1 MFTGIVQGKT
11 QIQHIEEHPSSK
23 TLQIVLPVLSQ
34 SPLQIGASVAI
45 NGVCLTVTSFE
56 AEHDALLV
64 SFDVI
69 EQTLAL
75 TNLGLLSPA
84 SWVNFERSMRL
95 SDEIGGH
102 QVSGH
107 VDTTVTLQSM
117 KQSSDSCYMHFS
129 FPENLAKYLFSQG
142 FVALNGC
149 SLTIAAIDY
158 AKSEL
163 TIALIPET
171 LESTIFGELQVG
183 DKINLEL
190 ERQTQAVVDT
200 VERILQ
206 QRLPQ

>member
-11 QIQHIEEHPSSK
+11 QIQSIVEHPSSK
-23 TLQIVLPVLSQ
+23 TLQVVLPVLSQ
-34 SPLQIGASVAI
+34 SALQIGASVAI
-45 NGVCLTVTSFE
+45 NGVCLTVTGFE
-56 AEHDALLV
+56 AQHDGLLV

-75 TNLGLLSPA
+75 TNLGLLQSG

-107 VDTTVTLQSM
+107 VDTTVTLTRIEKTQ
-117 KQSSDSCYMHFS
+117 DSCYMHFN
-129 FPENLAKYLFSQG
+129 FPEHLAKYLFAQG

-149 SLTIAAIDY
+149 SLTIAAINYD
-158 AKSEL
+158 AHEL

-171 LESTIFGELQVG
+171 LESTIFGQLQLG

-200 VERILQ
+200 VERILA
-206 QRLPQ
+206 QRLEG

>member
-11 QIQHIEEHPSSK
+11 QIQHIDEHPTSK
-23 TLQIVLPVLSQ
+23 TFQVALPVVSQ
-34 SPLQIGASVAI
+34 QTLQIGASVAI
-45 NGVCLTVTSFE
+45 NGVCLTVTGFE
-56 AEHDALLV
+56 AEHDQLVV

-75 TNLGLLSPA
+75 TNLGLLKA
-84 SWVNFERSMRL
+84 GGWVNFERSMRL

-107 VDTTVTLQSM
+107 VDTTVALQRIE
-117 KQSSDSCYMHFS
+117 KTSDSCYMHFT
-129 FPENLAKYLFSQG
+129 FDARLAKYLFSQG

-158 AKSEL
+158 DSCEL

-171 LESTIFGELQVG
+171 LESTTFGRLQVG
-183 DKINLEL
+183 DKVNLEL

-200 VERILQ
+200 VERVLA
-206 QRLPQ
+206 QRLQG